1 MAIKNVA
8 TSAVLGLLFV
18 SLVAIYLLIP
28 TNNLVLSLSVLIM
41 LVSLIVA
48 QSRGWREIGAMAV
61 FAALV
66 SLVAA
71 ALVGNELFG
80 SFGRVALPVL
90 WLFALFAMFSW
101 MQRSMLTIPRDRVI
115 LITNSYSG
123 GVRQAEGPIAP
134 PLIPGVDRRLAEI
147 PLYNLSTDVRIE
159 KINTSARH
167 NVDAIETHVRYR
179 IKDPKI
185 VLSGIPNRSQAET
198 EIAKGLGKPLREA
211 RLDVAYWEKLL
222 DRQMREEV
230 EDCVRA
236 VIFSNVTAQNAIDIY
251 NKREDLAETARAR
264 LVEAVQRWGIEVI
277 EFEFDKVEVN
287 PDVSRG
293 INKAKVI
300 EEETALEEI
309 KAKREATRI
318 RLTGS
323 AQAEAE
329 AARVAEMVKAMRASG
344 VELSPDVLREIVI
357 DAIHAATEANLDHN
371 TLRL

>member
-80 SFGRVALPVL
+80 SFGRVALPAL
-90 WLFALFAMFSW
+90 WLFALFGIFSW

-115 LITNSYSG
+115 LISNSYTG
-123 GVRQAEGPIAP
+123 GVRVTEGPIAP
-134 PLIPGVDRRLAEI
+134 PLTPGVERKLAEI

-159 KINTSARH
+159 KINTRARH
-167 NVDAIETHVRYR
+167 NVDGIDTHVRYR

-185 VLSGIPNRSQAET
+185 VMSGIPNRSQAET

-222 DRQMREEV
+222 DRQMHDEV
-230 EDCVRA
+230 EDCVRS
-236 VIFSNVTAQNAIDIY
+236 VIFNNVTAQHAIEIY
-251 NKREDLAETARAR
+251 NKRDELAEAVRDK
-264 LVEAVQRWGIEVI
+264 LVEAVQRWGIEI
-277 EFEFDKVEVN
+277 TEFEFDKVEVN
-287 PDVSRG
+287 PDVSRS
-293 INKAKVI
+293 INKAGVR
-300 EEETALEEI
+300 EDDTLLEKI
-309 KAKREATRI
+309 KAEREATRI
-318 RLTGS
+318 RLTGT

-329 AARVAEMVKAMRASG
+329 AARVAEMVRAMRESG

-357 DAIHAATEANLDHN
+357 DAIHSAVDANLAN
-371 TLRL
+371 STMRL